1 MTKPEE
7 QTKKQQNKQVF
18 WKVNNNKTKDMQNK
32 QNYNDMHLLNLTY
45 KGRRKIELI
54 RLDHYLYK

>member
-45 KGRRKIELI
+45 KGRRKIEPI